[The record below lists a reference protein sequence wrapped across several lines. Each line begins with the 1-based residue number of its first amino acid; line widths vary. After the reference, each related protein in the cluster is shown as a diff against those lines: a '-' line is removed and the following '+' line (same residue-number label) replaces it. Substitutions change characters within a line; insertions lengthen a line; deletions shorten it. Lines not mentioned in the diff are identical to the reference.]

1 MNGIYFSGTGNTKY
15 CMEEFAKSTGDSAVS
30 IESDEAIEILRNS
43 DEIAFGYPV
52 YFSDIPRIV
61 KSFILQHA
69 NMFCGKRILIIVT
82 MGLFSGDGAGL
93 AARLLKKCGAVV
105 TGGLHIRMPDCIA
118 DVKLLKKT
126 PSENAALISAA
137 QKKIMKTAEYIKRG
151 IYPKDGLSFFH
162 LIAGLFGQ
170 RLWFKLHANQLREHL
185 NIRTERCIGCGICA
199 ANCPSKSLYIEN
211 NKAVF
216 HPGSCT
222 ICYRCINNCPAKA
235 ITLIGKEIFEQ
246 CRFENYIKDL

>member
-15 CMEEFAKSTGDSAVS
+15 CMEEFAKSTGDRAVS

-69 NMFCGKRILIIVT
+69 NMFCGKRIFIIVT
-82 MGLFSGDGAGL
+82 LGLFSGDGAGL
-93 AARLLKKCGAVV
+93 AARLLK
-105 TGGLHIRMPDCIA
+105 
-118 DVKLLKKT
+118 T
-126 PSENAALISAA
+126 PSENTALISAA
-137 QKKIMKTAEYIKRG
+137 QKKIMQTAEYIKRG
-151 IYPKDGLSFFH
+151 RYPKDGLSFFH

-170 RLWFKLHANQLREHL
+170 RLWFKLHAKELREHL

-246 CRFENYIKDL
+246 CRFENYIKGL